1 MPRPKGSKNKP
12 KGFKE
17 MAEEKVQ
24 TKQLLHDETEDIQI
38 SDSSAS
44 RILELA
50 IPDIRDNP
58 YQPRRFF
65 DEESLKEL
73 AGSIKSQGLL
83 NPVLVHKDEEG
94 YFLVAGERR
103 LRACRQLGMDT
114 IKAVIVEADPEIAS
128 LVDNIQR
135 EDLHPM
141 ERALAVKKLLDR
153 HEGATSRVAEIISIG
168 VRSVQHLERISGLA
182 DMIDAG
188 DKSEAVA
195 KLTDNKIPLREFIQ
209 LSRYKDRT
217 QLNAKFDEYKP
228 MASGDPTG
236 KRIPNTAEF
245 SLGSGLIYQHPSG
258 FFLGFDATRFG
269 TKYLDEMNTL
279 KQDPYTLVNA
289 KLGYKAEHWHAA
301 LVGKNLGDERYVVRA
316 FQFMPGLAPSV
327 MAAPLS
333 VGVELGAS
341 F

>member
-1 MPRPKGSKNKP
+1 MPSQKESKNSQRKIIP
-12 KGFKE
+12 QMRGKILTKHENQTDLESKE
-17 MAEEKVQ
+17 KKEEAPP
-24 TKQLLHDETEDIQI
+24 TETGGQ
-38 SDSSAS
+38 
-44 RILELA
+44 RILTLA
-50 IPDIRDNP
+50 IDSIRDNP
-58 YQPRRFF
+58 YQPRKCF

-73 AGSIKSQGLL
+73 AESIRSQGLL

-103 LRACRQLGMDT
+103 LRARKSLGMDT
-114 IKAVIVEADPEIAS
+114 IKAVIVDADPEIAS

-188 DKSEAVA
+188 DSSEAVA

-217 QLNAKFDEYKP
+217 QLNAKFDELAKKYGKAP
-228 MASGDPTG
+228 KTDPIELKRKQDRDEMEKTLVMAR
-236 KRIPNTAEF
+236 KIKVE
-245 SLGSGLIYQHPSG
+245 LEK
-258 FFLGFDATRFG
+258 LGFD
-269 TKYLDEMNTL
+269 KN
-279 KQDPYTLVNA
+279 DPRLTELQNLI
-289 KLGYKAEHWHAA
+289 KEISQII
-301 LVGKNLGDERYVVRA
+301 KNLK
-316 FQFMPGLAPSV
+316 L
-327 MAAPLS
+327 
-333 VGVELGAS
+333 
-341 F
+341 

>member
-1 MPRPKGSKNKP
+1 MTRPKGSKNKANEF
-12 KGFKE
+12 KGIAGQQVQAKKDTH
-17 MAEEKVQ
+17 AENG
-24 TKQLLHDETEDIQI
+24 DELIAFGPQI
-38 SDSSAS
+38 SH

-50 IPDIRDNP
+50 IDFIRDNP

-73 AGSIKSQGLL
+73 AGSIKSHGLL

-153 HEGATSRVAEIISIG
+153 HDGATSRVADIISIG
-168 VRSVQHLERISGLA
+168 VRSVQHLEQISGLT
-182 DMIDAG
+182 DMIDAT
-188 DKSEAVA
+188 DRSEAVA

-217 QLNAKFDEYKP
+217 QLNAKFDELVKKYRSSPKLEP
-228 MASGDPTG
+228 IEL
-236 KRIPNTAEF
+236 KRK
-245 SLGSGLIYQHPSG
+245 Q
-258 FFLGFDATRFG
+258 DR
-269 TKYLDEMNTL
+269 DEMEKT
-279 KQDPYTLVNA
+279 
-289 KLGYKAEHWHAA
+289 
-301 LVGKNLGDERYVVRA
+301 
-316 FQFMPGLAPSV
+316 
-327 MAAPLS
+327 MAMARKIK
-333 VGVELGAS
+333 VELEKLVFDKS
-341 F
+341 DSRLTELQKLIKEISQIITNLKM

>member
-135 EDLHPM
+135 KDLHPM

-217 QLNAKFDEYKP
+217 QLNAKFDELAKKYGKAP
-228 MASGDPTG
+228 KLDPIELKRKEKLDEMEKTLAMAR
-236 KRIPNTAEF
+236 KIKVE
-245 SLGSGLIYQHPSG
+245 LEK
-258 FFLGFDATRFG
+258 LGFDKSDSRLTELQKLIKEISQII
-269 TKYLDEMNTL
+269 TNL
-279 KQDPYTLVNA
+279 K
-289 KLGYKAEHWHAA
+289 
-301 LVGKNLGDERYVVRA
+301 
-316 FQFMPGLAPSV
+316 M
-327 MAAPLS
+327 
-333 VGVELGAS
+333 
-341 F
+341 

>member
-217 QLNAKFDEYKP
+217 QLNAKFDELAKKYGKAP
-228 MASGDPTG
+228 KLDPIELKRKEKLDEMEKTLAMAR
-236 KRIPNTAEF
+236 KIKVE
-245 SLGSGLIYQHPSG
+245 LEK
-258 FFLGFDATRFG
+258 LGFDKSDSRLTELQKLIKEISQII
-269 TKYLDEMNTL
+269 TNL
-279 KQDPYTLVNA
+279 K
-289 KLGYKAEHWHAA
+289 
-301 LVGKNLGDERYVVRA
+301 
-316 FQFMPGLAPSV
+316 M
-327 MAAPLS
+327 
-333 VGVELGAS
+333 
-341 F
+341 

>member
-73 AGSIKSQGLL
+73 AGPIKSQGLL

-217 QLNAKFDEYKP
+217 QLNAKFDELAKKYGKAP
-228 MASGDPTG
+228 KLDPIELKRKEKLDEMEKTLAMAR
-236 KRIPNTAEF
+236 KIKVE
-245 SLGSGLIYQHPSG
+245 LEK
-258 FFLGFDATRFG
+258 LGFDKSDSRLTELQKLIKEISQII
-269 TKYLDEMNTL
+269 TNL
-279 KQDPYTLVNA
+279 K
-289 KLGYKAEHWHAA
+289 
-301 LVGKNLGDERYVVRA
+301 
-316 FQFMPGLAPSV
+316 M
-327 MAAPLS
+327 
-333 VGVELGAS
+333 
-341 F
+341 

>member
-83 NPVLVHKDEEG
+83 NPVLGHKDEEG

-217 QLNAKFDEYKP
+217 QLNAKFDELAKKYGKAP
-228 MASGDPTG
+228 KLDPIELKRKEKLDEMEKTLAMAR
-236 KRIPNTAEF
+236 KIKVE
-245 SLGSGLIYQHPSG
+245 LEK
-258 FFLGFDATRFG
+258 LGFDKSDSRLTELQKLIKEISQII
-269 TKYLDEMNTL
+269 TNL
-279 KQDPYTLVNA
+279 K
-289 KLGYKAEHWHAA
+289 
-301 LVGKNLGDERYVVRA
+301 
-316 FQFMPGLAPSV
+316 M
-327 MAAPLS
+327 
-333 VGVELGAS
+333 
-341 F
+341 